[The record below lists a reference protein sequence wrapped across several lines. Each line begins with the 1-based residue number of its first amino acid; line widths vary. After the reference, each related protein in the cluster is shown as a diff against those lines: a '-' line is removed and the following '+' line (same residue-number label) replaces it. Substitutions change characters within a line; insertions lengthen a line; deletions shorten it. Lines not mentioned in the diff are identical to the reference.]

1 MKRLSDLGDQL
12 EAFGSAV
19 DFEIFRGDLVLAL
32 AYSENGQG
40 GRPPFDPVM
49 MFKILV
55 IQAANNLSD
64 ERTEFLINDR
74 LSFMR
79 FLGLGLSDRVPDART
94 IWAVYAEVTKAEAI
108 KTLFAR
114 FDAALR
120 VAVISP
126 CPGRLSTR
134 ALSLRRASATLR
146 RRRRAIKEG
155 RIPEDWKDKPAKLRQ
170 KDRDARWTVKF
181 TRAKPKEDGSTPP
194 LDLAIPVFGY
204 QNHVSIDCGFGFVRK
219 WAATDAAVYEGA
231 RLREGL
237 LDKTNTA
244 SSSSLAHTAYRS
256 LANEAFM
263 EKHGFTSRVHRKK
276 PKGRAM
282 PGAIRAGR
290 QCQIENPRACRACV
304 RRTKGPNGSVHP
316 HHRNRAGNHQD
327 RHGQSRLQHQ
337 TARVSCVEGWPRS
350 APNAA
355 ADRKI
360 TSPMR
365 RRPTKH
371 HPNIAEIVQSAQHPE
386 LLEVSSLNEIGQDPY
401 SCDSL
406 DGSDYVETA
415 YSIATDKRGA
425 RHIWLS
431 YVRCSRRTVLGR
443 RSAGRCLRLGID
455 MESLRQQSG
464 ELQSDADLKKLPHVV
479 SRR

>member
-1 MKRLSDLGDQL
+1 MVWDESMGAQPGFFDVDHRMKRLSDLGDQL

-94 IWAVYAEVTKAEAI
+94 IWLFREKLTKAEAI

-120 VAVISP
+120 VAGYIAMSGQIVD
-126 CPGRLSTR
+126 
-134 ALSLRRASATLR
+134 ASLIAAPRQRNTQAEK
-146 RRRRAIKEG
+146 RAIKEG

-181 TRAKPKEDGSTPP
+181 TRAKPKEAEINRATINLNAALESFPSEFQITQD
-194 LDLAIPVFGY
+194 
-204 QNHVSIDCGFGFVRK
+204 K
-219 WAATDAAVYEGA
+219 WAATDAAAYEGA

-244 SSSSLAHTAYRS
+244 SGVWADTAYRS
-256 LANEAFM
+256 AANEAFM

-282 PGAIRAGR
+282 PGAIR
-290 QCQIENPRACRACV
+290 RANNAKSKIR
-304 RRTKGPNGSVHP
+304 
-316 HHRNRAGNHQD
+316 
-327 RHGQSRLQHQ
+327 
-337 TARVSCVEGWPRS
+337 ARVEHVF
-350 APNAA
+350 AA
-355 ADRKI
+355 QKDRMDLFIRTIGIARATTKI
-360 TSPMR
+360 GMANLVYNIKRLLCLR
-365 RRPTKH
+365 RRL
-371 HPNIAEIVQSAQHPE
+371 AA
-386 LLEVSSLNEIGQDPY
+386 
-401 SCDSL
+401 
-406 DGSDYVETA
+406 
-415 YSIATDKRGA
+415 
-425 RHIWLS
+425 
-431 YVRCSRRTVLGR
+431 
-443 RSAGRCLRLGID
+443 
-455 MESLRQQSG
+455 
-464 ELQSDADLKKLPHVV
+464 
-479 SRR
+479 